1 MRVQTA
7 VPLKR
12 ENLEHHYW
20 ADEDGEE
27 NKSNDCCMWSTCA
40 IKKAALM
47 HNSPHLPQLGTDDIY
62 VQWLDIP
69 INQSLLTLLPARSS
83 SKVLSWFS
91 WTPTCFS
98 HLSRLPCLAGWW
110 VIVSTKY
117 PLHSVFLLGIFVCSQ
132 SGPNLAI
139 NHIWKFINLYFW
151 PPNTR
156 LTNLYCFSS
165 QFRLLKNSKITA
177 FQNLKNS

>member
-132 SGPNLAI
+132 SGDHP
-139 NHIWKFINLYFW
+139 
-151 PPNTR
+151 
-156 LTNLYCFSS
+156 
-165 QFRLLKNSKITA
+165 
-177 FQNLKNS
+177 